1 MGLIINIAEA
11 LKNRAD
17 YNILREPINDML
29 KNKQEAWEQKNPI
42 DLLFKRGTLST
53 FQETYTSSIG
63 FAHAF
68 AETSDYAVAPIF
80 NTHEGFSKVCYH
92 RCQH

>member
-1 MGLIINIAEA
+1 MGMIINIADA

-29 KNKQEAWEQKNPI
+29 KNRQEAFEKQNPI
-42 DLLFKRGTLST
+42 DLLFKRGTINK

-63 FAHAF
+63 FTHAL
-68 AETSDYAVAPIF
+68 AETGD
-80 NTHEGFSKVCYH
+80 
-92 RCQH
+92 

>member
-1 MGLIINIAEA
+1 MGMIINIAEA
-11 LKNRAD
+11 LANRTD

-29 KNKQEAWEQKNPI
+29 TKKQEAWEQKNPI
-42 DLLFKRGTLST
+42 DLLFKRGTISK

-63 FAHAF
+63 FQHAF

-80 NTHEGFSKVCYH
+80 NTHEGFS
-92 RCQH
+92 